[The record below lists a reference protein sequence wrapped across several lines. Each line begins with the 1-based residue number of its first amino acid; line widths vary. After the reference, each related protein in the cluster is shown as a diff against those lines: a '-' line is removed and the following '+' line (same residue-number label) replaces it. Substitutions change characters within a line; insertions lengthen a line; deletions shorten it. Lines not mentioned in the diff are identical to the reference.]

1 MNKNILRQILV
12 ILATLATILVNGL
25 ATALP
30 LNGKTPEE
38 ISDSFDVFF
47 VPAGYVFSIWGLI
60 YLFLIGYSI
69 FQALPAQRENP
80 TLQKSGYLY
89 VGSALANII
98 WIFLWHYEFFPLSV
112 VAMLTLLGCLI
123 AIYLRLGVG
132 KAQVPTAEKWLV
144 HITFSIYLGWITVA
158 TIANITT
165 LLDYLEW
172 GGWGISPEVWTLLM
186 LAAATV
192 ISGIMSFTRADIAY
206 TLVLIWAFIGI
217 TVKHQD
223 VMMISA
229 GAFMTAIFAGLLL
242 IVGVALKPKKPS

>member
-25 ATALP
+25 ATTLP
-30 LNGKTPEE
+30 INGKTPEE

-80 TLQKSGYLY
+80 ALQKTGYLY
-89 VGSALANII
+89 VGSAFSNII

-112 VAMLTLLGCLI
+112 IAMLALLGCLI
-123 AIYLRLGVG
+123 AIYLRLGIG
-132 KAQVPTAEKWLV
+132 KAQVPAAEKWLV
-144 HITFSIYLGWITVA
+144 HIPFSIYLGWITVA

-186 LAAATV
+186 LTAATI
-192 ISGIMSFTRADIAY
+192 ISGMMPIR
-206 TLVLIWAFIGI
+206 TLHIG
-217 TVKHQD
+217 
-223 VMMISA
+223 
-229 GAFMTAIFAGLLL
+229 
-242 IVGVALKPKKPS
+242 